1 MHLFQRPD
9 IQLEFSFV
17 PQQQMAEE
25 NGRGSQMVVKNAV
38 EGCLNWSYTAAIADH
53 VQIRVRLGLLKWL
66 YTGDSY
72 KCESSITVCP

>member
-1 MHLFQRPD
+1 MRLFQRPD

-38 EGCLNWSYTAAIADH
+38 VS
-53 VQIRVRLGLLKWL
+53 
-66 YTGDSY
+66 
-72 KCESSITVCP
+72 